1 MSAIAHSLSAPRVA
15 AQPRAVASTRPTSL
29 TAAVPKLRYIVVIL
43 SGIFAILGGQL
54 MLSIAVSGGA
64 YEISG
69 LKGDVRDSHQQLQ
82 IVAEDIGA
90 LTAPDTLATLASS
103 MGMVED
109 NNPAYLRL
117 SDASV
122 IGEAIPASLSNSR
135 SVVSVTNGTEVIAPP
150 AIIAAV
156 YDSVSQAAALEA
168 TSVDELEMLTQ
179 EASATVNPVSSDA
192 TATVSTAMVRTEP
205 AVRFGGT
212 IASPTTR

>member
-1 MSAIAHSLSAPRVA
+1 MSALAHSLSVPRVGS
-15 AQPRAVASTRPTSL
+15 PLRAVASTRPRSL
-29 TAAVPKLRYIVVIL
+29 TAAAPKLRYIVVIL

-69 LKGDVRDSHQQLQ
+69 LKAEVRDSHQQLQ

-117 SDASV
+117 SDATV

-135 SVVSVTNGTEVIAPP
+135 SVVSVTAGTEVIAPP

-156 YDSVSQAAALEA
+156 YDSVSQAAAPEA
-168 TSVDELEMLTQ
+168 TSLDELAMLTQ
-179 EASATVNPVSSDA
+179 EAGATVTPVSSA
-192 TATVSTAMVRTEP
+192 PAATVSTAMVMTQP
-205 AVRFGGT
+205 PVRFGGT
-212 IASPTTR
+212 IPSPTTR